1 MTTTVVRADGNT
13 YSTGTTGGVIPG
25 DAATGHVIR
34 YVDGFVNALEP
45 DETPFLTLFGVGN
58 EIDQR
63 KVEWGQS
70 YQLPHVVTLNTTMNN
85 SQTSLVVTSGQG
97 SYLQQY
103 MGLRIIDPTNGDE
116 IVWINSAPT
125 AWGTAD
131 TPDVIRAQG
140 GTSAVA
146 HTAPLTIQVIGIAE
160 PQNVDHA
167 QGSYLYGDWQYN
179 YFQRLGLYL
188 EFDKAARYQ
197 PNWEKKGDLL
207 KTEITEKG
215 KDLKI
220 LLEKALIYGR
230 RQAGTPDPSGK
241 RPEMLGGIT
250 QFLTTN
256 VYNQSA
262 AALTIAAL
270 ETATADVWSKVG
282 AKMPTTL
289 WMNMNTKRILD
300 RLIEPIR
307 FTNMGAKDTSIDL
320 RLTSVRLETGE
331 FSFGVNRY
339 MPDGEIWGIDSS
351 MGKVHPG
358 KNLAWHLKELPTSG
372 DYDKLA
378 VSGDYTFVLKAER
391 KQFRIYGFDTTLA
404 NYSMGV

>member
-1 MTTTVVRADGNT
+1 MATTVVRADGNT
-13 YSTGTTGGVIPG
+13 YSTGITGGVVPG

-34 YVDGFVNALEP
+34 YVDGFVDALEP
-45 DETPFLTLFGVGN
+45 EETPFLTLFGTGP

-70 YQLPHVVTLNTTMNN
+70 YNLPHVVGLNTTMNN
-85 SQTSLVVTSGQG
+85 SQTTIIVNSGEG

-103 MGLRIIDPTNGDE
+103 MVLRIIDPTNGDE
-116 IVWINSAPT
+116 IVWISVAPGS
-125 AWGTAD
+125 WGSAD
-131 TPDVIRAQG
+131 TPTIVRAQG
-140 GTSAVA
+140 GTSAVV
-146 HTAPLTIQVIGIAE
+146 HTAPLTVQVIGIAE
-160 PQNVDHA
+160 PQNVDHP

-179 YFQRLGLYL
+179 YFERFGLYL
-188 EFDKAARYQ
+188 QFDKAARYQ
-197 PNWEKKGDLL
+197 PNWERKGDLL

-230 RQAGTPDPSGK
+230 RQAGTPDPSAK

-256 VYNQSA
+256 VYNQSS

-270 ETATADVWSKVG
+270 ETATADVWNKVG

-289 WMNMNTKRILD
+289 WMNMNTKRIVD

-307 FTNMGAKDTSIDL
+307 FTNMGPKETSIDL
-320 RLTSVRLETGE
+320 RLTNVRLETGD

-358 KNLAWHLKELPTSG
+358 KNLAWHLKEIATGG